1 MLYLLDIYKLT
12 TMTATEFNYQL
23 TSMQDKLKR
32 FAYSLTMDSDDAQ
45 DLLQET
51 LLKALTYR
59 EKFVNPVNL
68 KSWVYTIMK
77 NTFINNYRRMTKA
90 RTFMDNTKELF
101 YLNIPQDSGFI
112 TPESNYNLKELTKS
126 VENLADEF
134 RIPFKMHTE
143 GYKYK
148 EIAEHLN
155 LPIGSVKSR
164 IFFAR
169 KKLMAALK
177 DFHPHKV

>member
-1 MLYLLDIYKLT
+1 
-12 TMTATEFNYQL
+12 MTATEFNLQL
-23 TSMQDKLKR
+23 TKMQDKLKS
-32 FAYSLTMDSDDAQ
+32 FAYSLTADPEDAQ

-59 EKFVNPVNL
+59 DKFVNPVNL

-77 NTFINNYRRMTKA
+77 NTFINNYRRMSKA
-90 RTFMDNTKELF
+90 RTFMDNTKELYF
-101 YLNIPQDSGFI
+101 LNIPQDSGI
-112 TPESNYNLKELTKS
+112 DTPDGSYTFQELNKGI
-126 VENLADEF
+126 ENLEDEYK
-134 RIPFKMHTE
+134 IPFKMHVE

>member
-1 MLYLLDIYKLT
+1 
-12 TMTATEFNYQL
+12 MTAAEFNSEL
-23 TSMQDKLKR
+23 TKMQDKLKS
-32 FAYSLTMDSDDAQ
+32 FAYSLTADSEDAK

-51 LLKALTYR
+51 LLKAITYR
-59 EKFVNPVNL
+59 DKFVNPVNL

-77 NTFINNYRRMTKA
+77 NTFINNYRRMSKA
-90 RTFMDNTKELF
+90 KTFMDNTKELYF
-101 YLNIPQDSGFI
+101 LNIPQDSGIDSPDGSYTFQ
-112 TPESNYNLKELTKS
+112 ELSKG
-126 VENLADEF
+126 VENLEDEYK
-134 RIPFKMHTE
+134 IPFKMHVE

-169 KKLMAALK
+169 KKLMATLK
-177 DFHPHKV
+177 DFHPQLV

>member
-101 YLNIPQDSGFI
+101 Y
-112 TPESNYNLKELTKS
+112 
-126 VENLADEF
+126 A
-134 RIPFKMHTE
+134 
-143 GYKYK
+143 
-148 EIAEHLN
+148 
-155 LPIGSVKSR
+155 
-164 IFFAR
+164 
-169 KKLMAALK
+169 
-177 DFHPHKV
+177 

>member
-1 MLYLLDIYKLT
+1 
-12 TMTATEFNYQL
+12 MTAAEFNYQL
-23 TSMQDKLKR
+23 TSMQDKLR
-32 FAYSLTMDSDDAQ
+32 SFAYSLTTDSEEAQ

-59 EKFVNPVNL
+59 EKFVDPTNL

-90 RTFMDNTKELF
+90 RTFMDNTKELYF
-101 YLNIPQDSGFI
+101 LNIPQDSGFDSPDSSY
-112 TPESNYNLKELTKS
+112 TFQELTKGI
-126 VENLADEF
+126 EKLDDEYK
-134 RIPFKMHTE
+134 IPFKMHVE

-169 KKLMAALK
+169 KKLMASLK
-177 DFHPHKV
+177 DFHPNKV